1 MIKRYVLIFIM
12 VLTIPL
18 FLGINTRQSNKCG
31 DLKREISRLQR
42 EQVEMMEKNRETAA
56 RITEMLAAGKLE
68 KDAREKMGL
77 QKMLPEEIFLI
88 RITGG
93 KGRDL

>member
-1 MIKRYVLIFIM
+1 MGKRYFLIFFM

-18 FLGINTRQSNKCG
+18 FLGLNTWQSNKCG
-31 DLKREISRLQR
+31 NLRRELGRLER
-42 EQVEMMEKNRETAA
+42 EQVEMMEKNREAAA
-56 RITEMLAAGKLE
+56 RVTEMLAAGKLE
-68 KDAREKMGL
+68 ENAREKMGL
-77 QKMLPEEIFLI
+77 TKMRPEDIFLI

>member
-1 MIKRYVLIFIM
+1 MAKRYVLIFLM

-18 FLGINTRQSNKCG
+18 FLAFNTWQSNKCAH
-31 DLKREISRLQR
+31 LRREINRLER
-42 EQVEMMEKNRETAA
+42 EQVEMMEKNREAAA
-56 RITEMLAAGKLE
+56 RVTELLAAGRLE
-68 KDAREKMGL
+68 QNARERMGL
-77 QKMLPEEIFLI
+77 KRMQPEDIFLS

>member
-1 MIKRYVLIFIM
+1 MAKRYVLIFLM

-18 FLGINTRQSNKCG
+18 FLGLNTLQSNKCG
-31 DLKREISRLQR
+31 DLRRELGRLQR
-42 EQVEMMEKNRETAA
+42 EQVEMMEKNREAAA
-56 RITEMLAAGKLE
+56 RVTEMLAAGKLE
-68 KDAREKMGL
+68 QDAREKMGL
-77 QKMLPEEIFLI
+77 KKIQPEDIFLI